1 MAKIPVAV
9 VGATGLA
16 GQQFLA
22 SLARHPQFELRR
34 LGGSPRSA
42 GKTLRAALTDGSGAL
57 RWYPDEP
64 LPADAAALTIQLAE
78 KLELS
83 GIGCV
88 FTAIE
93 SDPARE
99 LEPLYARNVPVV
111 STASAFRMEPDV
123 PLLIPPVNAAHADL
137 IEVQRRKRGWKGFI
151 APIPNCTVT
160 GLAIALKPL
169 ADAFGLRRV
178 LMTSLQSASGA
189 GRNPGVLAL
198 DAIDN
203 VIPFIPGEEEKV
215 QQETGKLLGT
225 LGGDQIQ
232 PHAAQVSC
240 TCTRVP
246 VLEGHTESVF
256 VELERPATVA
266 QARDALRSF
275 GEGGPASALPS
286 APPHWI
292 DVFDDPYRP
301 QPRRDRDAGGG
312 MTTSVGRL
320 RADPTLGHGLKFV
333 LVSHNT
339 KMGAARGALLV
350 AELLASRGLIK

>member
-9 VGATGLA
+9 VGATGIA
-16 GQQFLA
+16 GQQFLT
-22 SLARHPQFELRR
+22 SLAGHPLFELRR

-42 GKTLRAALTDGSGAL
+42 GKTLRAALTDSSGAL
-57 RWYPDEP
+57 RWYPDEA
-64 LPADAAALTIQLAE
+64 LPPEAAALNIELADQLD
-78 KLELS
+78 LS

-88 FTAIE
+88 FSAIE

-99 LEPLYARNVPVV
+99 LEPLWARSVPVV

-160 GLAIALKPL
+160 GLVVALKPL

-203 VIPFIPGEEEKV
+203 VVPFISGEEEKV
-215 QQETGKLLGT
+215 QQETGKLLGA
-225 LGGDQIQ
+225 LNGDQVR

-256 VELERPATVA
+256 VELERPATLA
-266 QARDALRSF
+266 EAREALQTF
-275 GEGGPASALPS
+275 GEGGPTLALPS

-292 DVFDDPYRP
+292 HVFDDPYRP

-312 MTTSVGRL
+312 MVTSIGRL
-320 RADPTLGHGLKFV
+320 RADPILGHGLKFV

-339 KMGAARGALLV
+339 KMGAARGALLT
-350 AELLASRGLIK
+350 AELLASRGYIK